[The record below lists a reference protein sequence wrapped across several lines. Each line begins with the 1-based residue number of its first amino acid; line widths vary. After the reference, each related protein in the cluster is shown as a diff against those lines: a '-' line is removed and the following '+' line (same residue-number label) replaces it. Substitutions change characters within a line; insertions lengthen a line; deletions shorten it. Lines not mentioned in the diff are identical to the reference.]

1 MFAAELE
8 DFSSS
13 YPLQSD
19 YLHVLNTHLPIEW
32 VNNALSM
39 TSHAT
44 VRRRKIQPQD
54 VLRLVIGMSL
64 LRQESIHTVAEQLA
78 LNSKQLDNALLSAKS

>member
-19 YLHVLNTHLPIEW
+19 YLHVLNAHLLIEW

-44 VRRRKIQPQD
+44 VRR
-54 VLRLVIGMSL
+54 
-64 LRQESIHTVAEQLA
+64 
-78 LNSKQLDNALLSAKS
+78 